1 MTSKSRTLYK
11 GDRMAACKAHPLAT
25 LSCKSA
31 PPDHGYHGTLKFPKP
46 WGAPFPPDFMGN
58 SLLQTSNLEPKAKVF
73 NLELGPIQFIFLSL
87 LQRYCRSSQLD
98 GSSFTI
104 LYPAPASW
112 FMVVESPFPPKASEQ
127 SRFTQGTREPPRNGL
142 DMSIRV

>member
-1 MTSKSRTLYK
+1 
-11 GDRMAACKAHPLAT
+11 MAACKAHPLAT
-25 LSCKSA
+25 LSCKS
-31 PPDHGYHGTLKFPKP
+31 HGYHG
-46 WGAPFPPDFMGN
+46 GVPFLPDFMGN
-58 SLLQTSNLEPKAKVF
+58 SLLQTSNLGSYGLMYVHFEPKAKVF

-87 LQRYCRSSQLD
+87 LQKYCRSSQLD

-142 DMSIRV
+142 DMFGR